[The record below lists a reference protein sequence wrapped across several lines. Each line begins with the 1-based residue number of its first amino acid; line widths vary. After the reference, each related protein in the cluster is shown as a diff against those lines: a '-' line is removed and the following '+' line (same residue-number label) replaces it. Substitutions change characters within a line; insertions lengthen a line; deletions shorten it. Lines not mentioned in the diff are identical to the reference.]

1 LTAAGKGA
9 MRRRECYACHMP
21 LRPDIVVTRSDS
33 PEVLLVV
40 EVKSSVAEQKGS
52 EAALKSYMVHMSCPV
67 GMLVTPEQVRFYR
80 NRYTDYAPQTIEMI
94 GESPTSEL
102 LGTFPRG
109 AVTASDLERSVEEW
123 LESLRVGGDRSWP
136 SAVREAIES
145 SVLPVVSSGIV
156 RAGGPRWRRA
166 G

>member
-1 LTAAGKGA
+1 
-9 MRRRECYACHMP
+9 M
-21 LRPDIVVTRSDS
+21 VTRPDS

-40 EVKSSVAEQKGS
+40 EVKGNIADQKS
-52 EAALKSYMVHMSCPV
+52 TEAALKSYMVHMSCPV
-67 GMLVTPEQVRFYR
+67 GMLVTREHVRFYR

-94 GESPTSEL
+94 GECPTSEL
-102 LGTFPRG
+102 LGTLPRG
-109 AVTASDLERSVEEW
+109 TVTELDLERRVEEW
-123 LESLRVGGDRSWP
+123 LESLRVGGDLSWP

-145 SVLPVVSSGIV
+145 SVLPVVSGASV

>member
-1 LTAAGKGA
+1 ML
-9 MRRRECYACHMP
+9 
-21 LRPDIVVTRSDS
+21 LRPGIVVTRPDS

-40 EVKSSVAEQKGS
+40 EVKGNVADQKS
-52 EAALKSYMVHMSCPV
+52 TEAALKSYMVHMSCPV
-67 GMLVTPEQVRFYR
+67 GMLVTREQARFYR

-94 GESPTSEL
+94 GECPTSEL
-102 LGTFPRG
+102 LGTLPRG
-109 AVTASDLERSVEEW
+109 TVTELDLERRVEEW
-123 LESLRVGGDRSWP
+123 LESLRVGGDLSWP

-145 SVLPVVSSGIV
+145 SVLPVVSGAIV

>member
-1 LTAAGKGA
+1 MA
-9 MRRRECYACHMP
+9 
-21 LRPDIVVTRSDS
+21 LRPDIVVTRPDS
-33 PEVLLVV
+33 PEVLLVA
-40 EVKSSVAEQKGS
+40 EVRRSVADQKSS

-94 GESPTSEL
+94 GECPTGEL
-102 LGTFPRG
+102 LGRLPQRAMTE
-109 AVTASDLERSVEEW
+109 SDLEGPVEEW
-123 LESLRVGGDRSWP
+123 LESLRLGGDLSWP

-145 SVLPVVSSGIV
+145 SVLPAVSVGLV

-166 G
+166 S

>member
-1 LTAAGKGA
+1 MSDSPRLVLWVPKNFG
-9 MRRRECYACHMP
+9 
-21 LRPDIVVTRSDS
+21 LDIVVTRPDS

-40 EVKSSVAEQKGS
+40 EVKGNVADQKS
-52 EAALKSYMVHMSCPV
+52 TEASLKSYMVHMSCPV

-94 GESPTSEL
+94 GECPTREL
-102 LGTFPRG
+102 LGTLPRR
-109 AVTASDLERSVEEW
+109 AMTESDLEGPVEEW
-123 LESLRVGGDRSWP
+123 LESLRLGGELSWP

-145 SVLPVVSSGIV
+145 SVLPVVSGGVV

>member
-1 LTAAGKGA
+1 
-9 MRRRECYACHMP
+9 MP
-21 LRPDIVVTRSDS
+21 LRPDIVVTGPDS
-33 PEVLLVV
+33 TEVLLVV
-40 EVKSSVAEQKGS
+40 EIKGNVADQKSA

-80 NRYTDYAPQTIEMI
+80 NRYTDYAPQTVESI
-94 GESPTSEL
+94 GECLTREL
-102 LGTFPRG
+102 LETLPRW
-109 AVTASDLERSVEEW
+109 AVTESDLERLVEEW

-136 SAVREAIES
+136 PAVREAIES
-145 SVLPVVSSGIV
+145 SVLPVVSGGVV

>member
-1 LTAAGKGA
+1 
-9 MRRRECYACHMP
+9 MRMRECYACDMQ
-21 LRPDIVVTRSDS
+21 LGPDIVVMRSDW

-40 EVKSSVAEQKGS
+40 EVKGNVADQKSG
-52 EAALKSYMVHMSCPV
+52 EAALKSYMIHMSCPV

-80 NRYTDYAPQTIEMI
+80 NRYTGYAPQTIEMI
-94 GESPTSEL
+94 GECRTSEL
-102 LGTFPRG
+102 LGALPRE
-109 AVTASDLERSVEEW
+109 AVTETDLERLAEEW

-145 SVLPVVSSGIV
+145 SVLPAVSGGIV

>member
-1 LTAAGKGA
+1 
-9 MRRRECYACHMP
+9 MP
-21 LRPDIVVTRSDS
+21 LRLDIVVTRPDS

-40 EVKSSVAEQKGS
+40 EVKGSVADQKS
-52 EAALKSYMVHMSCPV
+52 TEAALKSYMVHMSCPV

-94 GESPTSEL
+94 GECPTREL
-102 LGTFPRG
+102 LGTLPRR
-109 AVTASDLERSVEEW
+109 AMTESDLEGPVEEW
-123 LESLRVGGDRSWP
+123 LERVRLGAELSWP
-136 SAVREAIES
+136 PSVREAIES
-145 SVLPVVSSGIV
+145 SVLPVVSGGVV

>member
-1 LTAAGKGA
+1 
-9 MRRRECYACHMP
+9 M
-21 LRPDIVVTRSDS
+21 LRPDIVVTRPDS

-40 EVKSSVAEQKGS
+40 EVKGNAADQKNT

-80 NRYTDYAPQTIEMI
+80 NRYTEYAPQTIEMT
-94 GESPTSEL
+94 GECPTCEL
-102 LGTFPRG
+102 LGPLRRG
-109 AVTASDLERSVEEW
+109 AVTESDLERQVEEW
-123 LESLRVGGDRSWP
+123 LESLPAGGDRSWP

-145 SVLPVVSSGIV
+145 SVLPVVSGGIV